1 MYLYGIA
8 SKMVPESV
16 DVELLSDVVDAVAV
30 LEGQV
35 ELVVGVQHIET
46 VPIRSK
52 HLTFK
57 LLKKEMPKNPYFSN
71 NAQFIMLNDVFF
83 FFFLDLNFVIHGTF
97 MFSTGSVNVDI
108 YILPESII

>member
-8 SKMVPESV
+8 SKTVPESV

-57 LLKKEMPKNPYFSN
+57 LLKMEMPKNPYFSN
-71 NAQFIMLNDVFF
+71 NAQFIMLNESCYTWGIYVFHRF
-83 FFFLDLNFVIHGTF
+83 RKCRHLYT
-97 MFSTGSVNVDI
+97 
-108 YILPESII
+108 P